1 MSTHWPF
8 QPLLTRY
15 MNANIQQLSCVTS
28 PHAVYFLKQ
37 CFLTFVYFIRA
48 VLEVPFSFL
57 LSLPGCSFIALSEL
71 KWSGAELVS
80 SEVTSPPSQAFC
92 SSEKLLDPAN
102 SCPAVLISAGS
113 ASTASP
119 GGQRI
124 SCQNKSTIVQHWQ
137 QWMNILRETK
147 RFFLHHNPGATN
159 LIETVT
165 LMHRHF
171 TMLRKPMGRF

>member
-1 MSTHWPF
+1 MLCWIKCRPTGPFSHFLPDTWMQISNNWAVWHLHTQSTPW
-8 QPLLTRY
+8 
-15 MNANIQQLSCVTS
+15 SS
-28 PHAVYFLKQ
+28 
-37 CFLTFVYFIRA
+37 FLTFVYFIRA

-80 SEVTSPPSQAFC
+80 SEVTSPPSRAFC

-124 SCQNKSTIVQHWQ
+124 SCQNKSTIVPHWQ

-147 RFFLHHNPGATN
+147 REFFS
-159 LIETVT
+159 IIT
-165 LMHRHF
+165 LEQQ
-171 TMLRKPMGRF
+171 TWSKLWP